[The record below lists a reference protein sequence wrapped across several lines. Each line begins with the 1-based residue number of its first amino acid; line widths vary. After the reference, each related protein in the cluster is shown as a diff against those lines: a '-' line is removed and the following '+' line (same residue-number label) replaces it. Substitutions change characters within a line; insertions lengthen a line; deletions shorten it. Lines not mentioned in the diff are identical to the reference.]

1 MYCMAPASLEVVE
14 VPCEQPGALLVMTRL
29 EFQASSPFY
38 LDIESAAEIG
48 GAVLVVMAVA
58 FLLRAARNAL
68 SLEKET
74 E

>member
-1 MYCMAPASLEVVE
+1 MYCMAPGSLEVVE
-14 VPCEQPGALLVMTRL
+14 VPCERPDALLVMTRL
-29 EFQASSPFY
+29 EFQAASPFY

-48 GAVLVVMAVA
+48 GAVLIVMAVA